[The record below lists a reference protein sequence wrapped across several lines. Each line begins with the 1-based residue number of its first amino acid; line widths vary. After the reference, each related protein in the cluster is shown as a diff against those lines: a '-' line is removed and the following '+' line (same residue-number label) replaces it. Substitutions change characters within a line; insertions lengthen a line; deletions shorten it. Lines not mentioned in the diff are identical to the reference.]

1 MYTQKYTVEKEYI
14 VPKDKF
20 TEYLVL
26 SISIFLFIIAWI
38 IILYFAQGYKETN
51 RSNTSTKSNSQSGDS
66 GKLNT
71 SFGNLQANPFYEIC
85 PAGECPTN
93 IATGEKRCPVN
104 PLQQMLFDPAYE
116 VCNPVSACTNPRTP
130 YAVLFD
136 QSTNLEGVC
145 NFAGCRCVN
154 YAATPSF
161 TQVIFQVQGG
171 DLYASNPQLLDKWYL
186 TQIPNTAVGQGN
198 NIGMRYADPN
208 TQFSTI
214 APSVLSKLSPQTT
227 VCQNIYALG
236 PEVTSVDTINCV
248 NSNPCQNGKMAYI
261 LGYNQLFTNFDPI
274 EDANTTPLGC
284 VPAIVDNP
292 INETD
297 SSLDCFPG
305 YAPVFNYMNGKI
317 YCMPPTNN

>member
-1 MYTQKYTVEKEYI
+1 MYTQQYTVEKEYI

-71 SFGNLQANPFYEIC
+71 SFGNLQANPFYETC

-104 PLQQMLFDPAYE
+104 PLQQMLFDPSYE

-136 QSTNLEGVC
+136 QSTDFEGVC
-145 NFAGCRCVN
+145 NFSGCRCVN
-154 YAATPSF
+154 YAASPSF

-186 TQIPNTAVGQGN
+186 IQIPNTAVGQGN
-198 NIGMRYADPN
+198 NVGMRYADPN
-208 TQFSTI
+208 TQFATI

-236 PEVTSVDTINCV
+236 PEVTSIDTINCV

-261 LGYNQLFTNFDPI
+261 LGYNQLFTSFDPI
-274 EDANTTPLGC
+274 ENANTTPLGC
-284 VPAIVDNP
+284 VPAILDNP
-292 INETD
+292 IDEMEN
-297 SSLDCFPG
+297 SLDCFPG